1 MKKEDVKNTNDIQIK
16 NTDDVSLKNEL
27 SEFGSELEYI
37 LDRGLL
43 DDALSRIQIKINK
56 AVKKGKKFCILD
68 ALDFIPSI
76 SSLDSLDYIFAE
88 GLLFGYSRLK
98 KDIIKEL
105 NERGY
110 NVKVKRKGLFKI
122 YKFLVITFG
131 DIDNKTMKREIR
143 KYRTLNILNNLE
155 FYTVLI
161 CAVILV
167 ILINIFTV

>member
-1 MKKEDVKNTNDIQIK
+1 MKKEDVKNTNYIQIK
-16 NTDDVSLKNEL
+16 NINDIPLKNEL
-27 SEFGSELEYI
+27 SEFGSDLECV

-56 AVKKGKKFCILD
+56 AVKKGKNFCILD

-76 SSLDSLDYIFAE
+76 SSLDSLDFIFAE

-110 NVKVKRKGLFKI
+110 DVKVKRNGLFKV

-143 KYRTLNILNNLE
+143 KYRTLNILNNID
-155 FYTVLI
+155 FYMVLI
-161 CAVILV
+161 WAVIMV
-167 ILINIFTV
+167 ILMHIFIF